1 MKKTNKI
8 IAGFMAVC
16 TLGAVPAV
24 SVSAT
29 TEDGVMSPELQEFIK
44 NSTPIEVINE
54 RCKMFCIYTTTDENG
69 NKNYYPGIPFEG
81 KYVHSE
87 LAPLIGFNGVDEVIR
102 GACTNSKL
110 VWFDENGNPEKIITM
125 EELAT
130 TEEGYPVYKTSDVVT
145 GEDILVIDDDHN
157 NIIAKYGDTNLDG
170 NIDIRDVAALKQD
183 IVKLNSLPDYAFT
196 ADINS
201 DGVVDVKDLGMLNNY
216 VIKVIDKF

>member
-8 IAGFMAVC
+8 IAGLMAVC

-69 NKNYYPGIPFEG
+69 NKNYYPGIPYSG
-81 KYVHSE
+81 GYVHAAE
-87 LAPLIGFNGVDEVIR
+87 AKLLGYDEFGKVIS
-102 GACTNSKL
+102 GDGCAEL
-110 VWFDENGNPEKIITM
+110 VWFDENGNPAQFITR
-125 EELAT
+125 ESLGT

-145 GEDILVIDDDHN
+145 GEDMLVIDDDHN

-216 VIKVIDKF
+216 IIKVIDKF